1 MKSIQKQSKKV
12 LWNDISQFQSSL
24 FNVFLKYEKDI
35 WPQKAWS
42 AMDKAGLNEYITFM
56 DKQRVLLRFMTI
68 ATLYNEF
75 CDLAFDIYFDRI
87 GQTFEWIQQ
96 GVINRLQLWEFIQFN
111 YDIDINDYDDLNM
124 CLIKITCDI
133 IDNLRY
139 EVSEALIAYYKYGEI
154 DLFLDMLST
163 GYDLTE
169 TEFEEWDKMNAVDLD
184 ENEERAFYWIAIGM
198 PRSPRESVKF

>member
-1 MKSIQKQSKKV
+1 MKSIQKQSKKIS
-12 LWNDISQFQSSL
+12 WNDISQFQSSL

-42 AMDKAGLNEYITFM
+42 AMAKAGLNEYVTFM

-75 CDLAFDIYFDRI
+75 CDLAFNINFDRI

-111 YDIDINDYDDLNM
+111 YDYDINDYDDLNM
-124 CLIKITCDI
+124 CLIEITCDI
-133 IDNLRY
+133 IDSLRY
-139 EVSEALIAYYKYGEI
+139 EVRGGHAGVSIFLPCARGRARTPSQRAQAPAVPRISRGSPTPALRRR
-154 DLFLDMLST
+154 
-163 GYDLTE
+163 
-169 TEFEEWDKMNAVDLD
+169 V
-184 ENEERAFYWIAIGM
+184 
-198 PRSPRESVKF
+198 RS